1 MMKRVK
7 LILTGLILVATMGM
21 TYAQSKVAHIN
32 VTQLL
37 ADMPEMKAAQ
47 AELKKL
53 QETYR
58 ADLQGSMDELR
69 NKYTQYQN
77 EAPSKSKEENDKRA
91 VELQGIEQNIQEAES
106 MAMQQMQQ
114 KQAELFAPITE
125 KAKKAIEAVAAAKG
139 FDYVID
145 ASQGGG
151 LIVAKGV
158 DLLPEVKQKLG
169 F

>member
-1 MMKRVK
+1 MFV
-7 LILTGLILVATMGM
+7 
-21 TYAQSKVAHIN
+21 
-32 VTQLL
+32 LL
-37 ADMPEMKAAQ
+37 F
-47 AELKKL
+47 
-53 QETYR
+53 
-58 ADLQGSMDELR
+58 
-69 NKYTQYQN
+69 N
-77 EAPSKSKEENDKRA
+77 EAPSKSKEEHDKSA